1 MVAEVLGYTRQ
12 LLASTLKK
20 GQTVATNSLRA
31 RKAEEVRKPI
41 GEKGAEVT
49 ALVCNALLSGPVI
62 EEASRGEMI
71 SMAKLIRTSDAN
83 AQGGT
88 LQADGGWSGPLP
100 GQKTRERTTRSSR
113 GGSRSGVQAVTG
125 GRTDRRKA
133 LRPRGTL
140 WVLVALLCL
149 VLMLLPTY
157 AGTASAQEKPGE
169 ESLVEGMAA
178 NLNAYWEERFR
189 QLGHPYSPAKLVL
202 LYDHE
207 LVFGPCG
214 LAFTGLGPAYCPQ
227 DETLYY
233 PIDWVD
239 PATGLRLK
247 EYGEPAVEMVIAHEM
262 AHHAQLQMQKFGIL
276 GVESISGTQM
286 ELEADCLAGVYA
298 NGALTEPGAI
308 EAALAALGE
317 AGGPGHGSSQQ
328 RVAAFELGYNTGDH
342 ARCLALDDGL
352 GNTSEGEDNRTV

>member
-1 MVAEVLGYTRQ
+1 MA
-12 LLASTLKK
+12 
-20 GQTVATNSLRA
+20 TVM
-31 RKAEEVRKPI
+31 P
-41 GEKGAEVT
+41 
-49 ALVCNALLSGPVI
+49 
-62 EEASRGEMI
+62 
-71 SMAKLIRTSDAN
+71 TSDAK
-83 AQGGT
+83 AQDGT
-88 LQADGGWSGPLP
+88 LQAGGGCKGPDP
-100 GQKTRERTTRSSR
+100 GQKTRERTARTSR
-113 GGSRSGVQAVTG
+113 GGFGSMVQSVTG
-125 GRTDRRKA
+125 GRANRRKP
-133 LRPRGTL
+133 LRHRGTL
-140 WVLVALLCL
+140 WVLVPLMCL
-149 VLMLLPTY
+149 VLILLPAY

-169 ESLVEGMAA
+169 ERLVEGMAA

-214 LAFTGLGPAYCPQ
+214 LAFTGLGPAYCSQ

-262 AHHAQLQMQKFGIL
+262 AHHAQLQMQKFGIPS
-276 GVESISGTQM
+276 VESISGTQM

-342 ARCLALDDGL
+342 ARCLALGDGV
-352 GNTSEGEDNRTV
+352 GTTTTEGGIV

>member
-1 MVAEVLGYTRQ
+1 M
-12 LLASTLKK
+12 
-20 GQTVATNSLRA
+20 
-31 RKAEEVRKPI
+31 
-41 GEKGAEVT
+41 
-49 ALVCNALLSGPVI
+49 C
-62 EEASRGEMI
+62 
-71 SMAKLIRTSDAN
+71 
-83 AQGGT
+83 
-88 LQADGGWSGPLP
+88 
-100 GQKTRERTTRSSR
+100 
-113 GGSRSGVQAVTG
+113 
-125 GRTDRRKA
+125 
-133 LRPRGTL
+133 
-140 WVLVALLCL
+140 
-149 VLMLLPTY
+149 LMLILLPAAS
-157 AGTASAQEKPGE
+157 AGTASAQEKPSE
-169 ESLVEGMAA
+169 ESLIEGMAA

-189 QLGHPYSPAKLVL
+189 LLGHPYSPAQLVL

-239 PATGLRLK
+239 PATGMRLK

-262 AHHAQLQMQKFGIL
+262 AHHAQLQMQKFGIP

-352 GNTSEGEDNRTV
+352 GTTTEGEDNRTV